1 MSTAVSESG
10 SKFGP
15 WQGLWLML
23 GYLAGQL
30 LGNFLVYLGWG
41 AGLGLQALL
50 HHRRPSFHPE
60 PDAQVMA
67 WGALLGFVVSALWA
81 LFYVRRRA
89 RPLLRRGEATAIAW
103 RAPKFRAYAAG
114 VLVALSAVVFA
125 SLMVAA
131 LPPDTSKL
139 TGPMSKLLEA
149 PGFPRM
155 LVQFLAVLGAP
166 LVEEF
171 VFRGAFFAALV
182 RGWGVRWAGIVTTL
196 LFMVL
201 HAPDK
206 ASWWPGFLV
215 VGFLGAMLVM
225 LRLRY
230 KSLWPGMLA
239 HFLYNSS
246 FLLLP

>member
-1 MSTAVSESG
+1 MSPAVSESG
-10 SKFGP
+10 VRFGP

-23 GYLAGQL
+23 GYIAGQF

-41 AGLGLQALL
+41 ASLGLGALL
-50 HHRRPSFHPE
+50 HHRKPSFHPV

-67 WGALLGFVVSALWA
+67 WAALLGFLVSALWA
-81 LFYVRRRA
+81 LFYVRHQA

-103 RAPKFRAYAAG
+103 RAPKLRGYGAG
-114 VLVALSAVVFA
+114 VLAALSAVAFA

-131 LPPDTSKL
+131 LPPDVSRL
-139 TGPMSKLLEA
+139 TGPTSRLLDV

-155 LVQFLAVLGAP
+155 VVQILAVLGAP

-171 VFRGAFFAALV
+171 VFRGAFFAALA
-182 RGWGVRWAGIVTTL
+182 RGWGIRWAGVVTTL
-196 LFMVL
+196 LFMAL

-206 ASWWPGFLV
+206 AGWWPGFLV
-215 VGFLGAMLVM
+215 IGFLGAMLVL

-246 FLLLP
+246 FLLLS